1 MDGAVSTANAR
12 MGASLR
18 LLIGYCQLPARCGT
32 VISVQTWIPRVY
44 PECEWKLMAVVKGCN
59 RDELEKFDGSQ
70 HKRQQTKKVSP
81 DRRPTNSHFQSN
93 GDEDTEPEN
102 ALADGVSSLNQGT
115 TPER

>member
-1 MDGAVSTANAR
+1 MHFNYWNLCS
-12 MGASLR
+12 
-18 LLIGYCQLPARCGT
+18 
-32 VISVQTWIPRVY
+32 
-44 PECEWKLMAVVKGCN
+44 
-59 RDELEKFDGSQ
+59 SQ

-115 TPER
+115 TPDDEDVDVDSHIAIEHINDNPLKHLTVSEEMTPLVISYCNILPMR